1 MGHRKGIA
9 KGLAVGAGVLA
20 VGVLTV
26 GTLGVGDAV
35 LVGGLGLAEATVD
48 TGLAVAT
55 YGAVGLGIGAT
66 ALDCSEAIDA
76 RCAVDAVSTA
86 TVGLGVGLGEAGL
99 AGSEFLSAS
108 ELADLAE
115 PLGVFADI
123 GLAGYGGGLGL
134 GAVAMP
140 GSDKKC
146 SPQ

>member
-1 MGHRKGIA
+1 MREIDERPGPLRTDGRFEA
-9 KGLAVGAGVLA
+9 SLPTQTRRADLAARSLPKRVPV
-20 VGVLTV
+20 VRDVS
-26 GTLGVGDAV
+26 
-35 LVGGLGLAEATVD
+35 GGSHQKKRSRIYLNT
-48 TGLAVAT
+48 
-55 YGAVGLGIGAT
+55 
-66 ALDCSEAIDA
+66 A

-86 TVGLGVGLGEAGL
+86 TAGLGVGLGEAGL